1 MEFLKSLFT
10 KPLSYDEFV
19 ATATGAGSPALP
31 ALFWRLLL
39 LEHRAVFLLVFLAE
53 LPLHCVVTPCAK
65 DS

>member
-19 ATATGAGSPALP
+19 AAATGTGSPALP

-39 LEHRAVFLLVFLAE
+39 LEHRARFPV
-53 LPLHCVVTPCAK
+53 
-65 DS
+65 